1 MDAFDCLAGKGDF
14 VKNPAAPGLPGAD
27 PLKERGVVRRPFPG
41 RVQQPL
47 DLMLPAYPS
56 SLSCPVLGVVILLGA

>member
-1 MDAFDCLAGKGDF
+1 MAAFDCPAGKDGF

-27 PLKERGVVRRPFPG
+27 PLKECGVVRRPFPG

-47 DLMLPAYPS
+47 DPMQPAYPS
-56 SLSCPVLGVVILLGA
+56 SPSRPVLEVVILLGA